1 TAVGALMDARAETVE
16 GDDPHPLVA
25 DIEYSLRTWGW
36 VRDARARVRDQGH
49 VFHVEAFVV
58 PVVGHA
64 ATLDE
69 VRELRERLVEL
80 DWKVADVVVG
90 AVEARPPQPEPGE
103 QAQAREQTD
112 D

>member
-1 TAVGALMDARAETVE
+1 
-16 GDDPHPLVA
+16 
-25 DIEYSLRTWGW
+25 IEDSLRTWGW

-69 VRELRERLVEL
+69 LRELRERLVEL
-80 DWKVADVVVG
+80 DWKIDDVVV
-90 AVEARPPQPEPGE
+90 APVEEIPPQLEPGE
-103 QAQAREQTD
+103 QAQAQEQTD
-112 D
+112 A